1 LAITKATP
9 KLALALTAALMAS
22 GCASITRGSTE
33 TWTADSDPTNAEL
46 RTSHGHSCT
55 TPCTLELKRN
65 QNFTVHIKREGYEP
79 VEADVGH
86 STAGAGGVAMAGNIL
101 FGGLIGVAVDA
112 ATGATQDLEPN
123 PLRVKLV
130 PLAPIAPDGPPVASA
145 PGGALRAVAP
155 RVALGPLVDALRAM
169 PSVKVVQHPAARPAS
184 RAPIRVEPMTTD
196 IAVATP
202 SPKTSTWTVAPETE
216 AQLAPRDRSL
226 SIEAEIAK
234 SPPVRLRQPGVTPVS
249 DDAIR
254 QRLVQQ
260 SIGQYSGSCP
270 CPYNVD
276 RGGRSCGRRS
286 AYSRPGGESPYCY
299 PSDVPASAIE
309 AHRQRSVSALQ

>member
-1 LAITKATP
+1 LTITKATP
-9 KLALALTAALMAS
+9 KLVLALTAALMAS

-46 RTSHGHSCT
+46 RTSHGHTCT

-65 QNFTVHIKREGYEP
+65 QNFTVHIEREGYEP
-79 VEADVGH
+79 VEANVGH

-130 PLAPIAPDGPPVASA
+130 PLAPIAPDGPPVAAA
-145 PGGALRAVAP
+145 PGGALPAVAP
-155 RVALGPLVDALRAM
+155 RVALGSLVDALRAM
-169 PSVKVVQHPAARPAS
+169 PSVKVVQQPRRPLW
-184 RAPIRVEPMTTD
+184 VEPIAPD
-196 IAVATP
+196 VAVATR
-202 SPKTSTWTVAPETE
+202 SPELSTWTVSPGAE
-216 AQLAPRDRSL
+216 AQLVPRDQSL
-226 SIEAEIAK
+226 SIE
-234 SPPVRLRQPGVTPVS
+234 PPPPMRVRRPVVTPVS
-249 DDAIR
+249 NDAIR
-254 QRLVQQ
+254 EELVEQ
-260 SIGQYSGSCP
+260 SIAQYSGSCP

-276 RGGRSCGRRS
+276 RGGRRCGGRS

-299 PSDVPASAIE
+299 ASDVPVSAIQ
-309 AHRQRSVSALQ
+309 AYRQR